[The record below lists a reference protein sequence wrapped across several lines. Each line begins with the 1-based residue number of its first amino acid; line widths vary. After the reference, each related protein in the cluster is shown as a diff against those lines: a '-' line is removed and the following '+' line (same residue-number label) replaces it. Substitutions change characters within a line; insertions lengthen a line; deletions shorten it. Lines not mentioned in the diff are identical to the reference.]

1 MSGAALTE
9 IVEHASRITGWMREG
24 ELRWLAKQ
32 ASERRRIVE
41 VGSWKGRS
49 TKALAMATPGTVY
62 AVDNWLESPP
72 SPLAQNR
79 PEFDEISR
87 RGSEAVYQ
95 EFCENLRGELNA
107 SKLVVVR
114 AESAKA
120 VETVLN
126 LLGGPTADMVFID
139 ADHAYDA
146 VKRDILA
153 WRPVLAPGGILSGH
167 DYHRGWQGVIQA
179 VSELVPTNRRH
190 ETIWWAIT

>member
-1 MSGAALTE
+1 
-9 IVEHASRITGWMREG
+9 
-24 ELRWLAKQ
+24 
-32 ASERRRIVE
+32 
-41 VGSWKGRS
+41 
-49 TKALAMATPGTVY
+49 MATPGTVY